1 MHSAITRKRSLGGD
15 VARRTAGKPRVGGRI
30 RVRSTEK
37 TKPEVKHY
45 MQLLDLPT
53 IDGVGELDGTTG
65 TPETT
70 QTEIPA

>member
-1 MHSAITRKRSLGGD
+1 
-15 VARRTAGKPRVGGRI
+15 
-30 RVRSTEK
+30 
-37 TKPEVKHY
+37 